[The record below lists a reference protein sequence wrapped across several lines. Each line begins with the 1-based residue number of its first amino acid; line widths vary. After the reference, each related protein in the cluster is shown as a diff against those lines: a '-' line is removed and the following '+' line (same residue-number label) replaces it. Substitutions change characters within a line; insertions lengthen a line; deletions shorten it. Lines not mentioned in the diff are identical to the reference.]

1 MRIAILLILAVVLP
15 LLGLAQTGVT
25 HIILN
30 QDNYVSPCRCG
41 ESMLKNDF
49 VTKEDVEN
57 IVCAATNGLKKATI
71 DTVVKEASELLSE
84 NSIADKQELNQL
96 ARDHISFLTNK
107 LSWVSGII
115 TIFITLITI
124 GIPIFTTIKFYQYN
138 KAFETAQK
146 DAKDAIEKVKD
157 VSESLIKERKRTY
170 VGMGVNHYFRLKYEQ
185 GQYSEMITDAKFSD
199 GLRRSVLSTYCLDLI
214 QGLNCSF
221 AGDDHDCA
229 YRQLLTMQALV
240 ENIKTAKG
248 SSDMAVVSKQVRI
261 NLIPSI
267 PQLTKLLGDASIK
280 MRTIQILIMTLQNF
294 LDAAKIKYNKV

>member
-15 LLGLAQTGVT
+15 LLGLAQTDVT
-25 HIILN
+25 HIVLN

-49 VTKEDVEN
+49 VTKDDVEN

-71 DTVVKEASELLSE
+71 NMVVKEASELISAK
-84 NSIADKQELNQL
+84 STADKQELNQL

-107 LSWVSGII
+107 LTWVSGII
-115 TIFITLITI
+115 TIFITFITI
-124 GIPIFTTIKFYQYN
+124 GVPVITTIKFAKYN
-138 KAFETAQK
+138 KDFETAQQ
-146 DAKDAIEKVKD
+146 DAKDAIEKVENLSD
-157 VSESLIKERKRTY
+157 RLIRERKRAY
-170 VGMGVNHYFRLKYEQ
+170 IEMGVNHYFRLKYEQ
-185 GQYSEMITDAKFSD
+185 GQYSEMILDEMFSEK
-199 GLRRSVLSTYCLDLI
+199 LRQSVLLTYCLDLI

-240 ENIKTAKG
+240 ENIKSAKG
-248 SSDMAVVSKQVRI
+248 SSDMAVVSKGVRI

-280 MRTIQILIMTLQNF
+280 RRTIQILIMTLQNF